1 MHGALASAREPHL
14 DTNEPDRKLAAILAA
29 DMVGFSRLLGLDE
42 MGTLNRLANARREVI
57 DPRIAAHRGRIFKLM
72 GDGILAEFP
81 SAVLAL
87 RCAIEIQTGLRALNG
102 DRDDDER
109 VLLRIGVHQGEVVI
123 DRDDLMG
130 DGVNVAARIEP
141 LALPGGICISGR
153 VHEDSIGKLRVD
165 LEDLGDRQLK
175 NITRAVRVLRV
186 HLPGD
191 RPARGL
197 AEAASSPPAADAA
210 PPARDEA
217 MAAEGTV
224 VMRRPAT
231 EDADAAER
239 TFVRVAPR
247 PLLHALLLAR
257 TGDAPRRVTLG
268 PVPLTIGRVP
278 PCELVLPDREVSRRH
293 CRIEVQGE
301 HALLTDLDSTNGTFV
316 EGQRIGGPTRL
327 NPGARITIG
336 PNTLSYER
344 VDMMADAEATGT
356 SRPGRTASPDR

>member
-1 MHGALASAREPHL
+1 M
-14 DTNEPDRKLAAILAA
+14 DTNELDRKLAAILAA

-42 MGTLNRLANARREVI
+42 MGTLNRLADARREVI

-87 RCAIEIQTGLRALNG
+87 RCAIEIQIGLRALNG
-102 DRDDDER
+102 DRADDER
-109 VLLRIGVHQGEVVI
+109 ILLRIGVHQGEVVI

-175 NITRAVRVLRV
+175 NIARAVRVLRV

-191 RPARGL
+191 RTLSGL
-197 AEAASSPPAADAA
+197 AEAPASSPAANTA
-210 PPARDEA
+210 PPAWDGA
-217 MAAEGTV
+217 MPAEGTV
-224 VMRRPAT
+224 IMRHPTT
-231 EDADAAER
+231 EHADAAER
-239 TFVRVAPR
+239 TFVRITP
-247 PLLHALLLAR
+247 PLRIHALLLAR
-257 TGDAPRRVTLG
+257 AGDAPRRVPLG
-268 PVPLTIGRVP
+268 PVPLTIGRML
-278 PCELVLPDREVSRRH
+278 PCELVLPDREVSRLH

-301 HALLTDLDSTNGTFV
+301 HALLTDLESTNGTFV
-316 EGQRIGGPTRL
+316 EGQRILGPTRL
-327 NPGARITIG
+327 HPGARITIG
-336 PNTLSYER
+336 SNTLSYER
-344 VDMMADAEATGT
+344 LDAMADAEATST
-356 SRPGRTASPDR
+356 SLHRTEGIRPGGRAP